1 MKSLPAAIGRVYAA
15 CCRCLPAGFPSEILS
30 AAAVETFPDLLA
42 QHAECLGDH
51 SFLPDLAHIEQAVER
66 VRIAPDPSEPVA
78 QAVINPALEVLEVPY
93 TGLPAVWRGEAASP
107 KAGPEVVLI
116 WKAPGEGAVQ
126 VAPATGSDLL
136 ALKIV
141 CEALDHRET
150 ATAGGVSPGH
160 IENILYAAA
169 RRGLLLSPPPC
180 IARPADWARSGV
192 PESLLVSPAFTLQW
206 HITQTCDLNCRHCYD
221 RSDRSPMPL
230 DQAIGTLDE
239 LYDFCR
245 RQNVYGQVSF
255 TGGNP
260 LLYPHFDT
268 IYREA
273 AERGL
278 LTAILGNPAP
288 RRRIETLCAIR
299 RPEFYQVS
307 LEGLAAHND
316 DIRGAGHFD
325 RVMEFLGVL
334 GDLGIYRVVM
344 LTLTA
349 ANVDQ
354 VLPLA
359 RRLEGR
365 VELFTFNRLSPVGQG
380 ASLAPVAPARF
391 RCFLTDYLETARNR
405 PHMALKDNFFNILLA
420 EQQQPFFGGCTGF
433 GCGAA
438 FNFVS
443 LLPDGEVHA
452 CRKFPS
458 PIGHLARQSLIEIY
472 ESDAAARYRQGS
484 SACADCRLR
493 PVCRG
498 CMAVVHSLGLDPFTA
513 MDPYCFL
520 SSAETRPFT
529 TDRC

>member
-15 CCRCLPAGFPSEILS
+15 CCRCLPAGLPPEILS
-30 AAAVETFPDLLA
+30 ATVETFPDLLA
-42 QHAECLGDH
+42 RQAEYLGDL
-51 SFLPDLAHIEQAVER
+51 SFLPDLARIERAVEQ
-66 VRIAPDPSEPVA
+66 VGNAADPPGSVA
-78 QAVINPALEVLEVPY
+78 QAVINPTLQLMEVPY
-93 TGLPAVWRGEAASP
+93 TGLPAVWRGEAVSP
-107 KAGPEVVLI
+107 QAGPDVVLI
-116 WKAPGEGAVQ
+116 WKAPGESVVQ
-126 VAPATGSDLL
+126 VASATGSDLL

-150 ATAGGVSPGH
+150 AAAGGVSLGH
-160 IENILYAAA
+160 IENILFAAA
-169 RRGLLLSPPPC
+169 RRGLLLSPPSR
-180 IARPADWARSGV
+180 IARPADWARPEV
-192 PESLLVSPAFTLQW
+192 PENLLVSPAFTLQW
-206 HITQTCDLNCRHCYD
+206 HITQACDLNCRHCYD
-221 RSDRSPMPL
+221 RSQRRSMPL
-230 DQAIGTLDE
+230 DQAIGTLDD

-245 RQNVYGQVSF
+245 RQHVYGQVSF

-268 IYREA
+268 VYREA

-307 LEGLAAHND
+307 LEGLADHND
-316 DIRGAGHFD
+316 DIRGSGHFD
-325 RVMEFLGVL
+325 RVMEFLETL
-334 GDLGIYRVVM
+334 GNLGIYRVVM

-359 RRLEGR
+359 QRLEGR

-391 RCFLTDYLETARNR
+391 RTFLSDYLETARNR
-405 PHMALKDNFFNILLA
+405 SLMALKDNLFNILLSD
-420 EQQQPFFGGCTGF
+420 QQQPFFGGCTGF

-458 PIGHLARQSLIEIY
+458 PIGHLKGQSLTEIY
-472 ESDAAARYRQGS
+472 ESDAAARYRRGS
-484 SACADCRLR
+484 SACGDCRLR

-498 CMAVVHSLGLDPFTA
+498 CMAVVHGFGQDPFRA
-513 MDPYCFL
+513 LDPYCFGP
-520 SSAETRPFT
+520 SKRPRISEPGDF
-529 TDRC
+529 C

>member
-1 MKSLPAAIGRVYAA
+1 MKSLPAAIGCVYPA
-15 CCRCLPAGFPSEILS
+15 CCRYLAASLSPEIVS

-42 QHAECLGDH
+42 QHAERLGDH
-51 SFLPDLAHIEQAVER
+51 PFLPDLARIEQAVER
-66 VRIAPDPSEPVA
+66 VRNAPDPPGSVSREA
-78 QAVINPALEVLEVPY
+78 INPTLQVLEVHY
-93 TGLPAVWRGEAASP
+93 TGLPEILRGQAHAP
-107 KAGPEVVLI
+107 AAGPDVVLV
-116 WKAPGEGAVQ
+116 WKAPGESAVQ
-126 VAPATGSDLL
+126 AASATGSDLL

-141 CEALDHRET
+141 CEKLDHRET
-150 ATAGGVSPGH
+150 ATSGGVSLGH
-160 IENILYAAA
+160 IENILFAAA
-169 RRGLLLSPPPC
+169 QRSLLLSPPSR
-180 IARPADWARSGV
+180 IARPADWSRLDV
-192 PESLLVSPAFTLQW
+192 PEKLLVSPAFTLQW
-206 HITQTCDLNCRHCYD
+206 HITQACDLNCRHCYD
-221 RSDRSPMPL
+221 RSDRSAMPL
-230 DQAIGTLDE
+230 DQAMDTLDE

-245 RQNVYGQVSF
+245 QQHVYGQVSF

-268 IYREA
+268 VYREA

-288 RRRIETLCAIR
+288 RRRLETLCAIR

-307 LEGLAAHND
+307 LEGLQDHND
-316 DIRGAGHFD
+316 DIRGGGHFH
-325 RVMEFLGVL
+325 RVMEFLEVL
-334 GDLGIYRVVM
+334 GELGLYRVVM

-359 RRLEGR
+359 QQLEGR

-380 ASLAPVAPARF
+380 ASLRPVPPERF
-391 RCFLTDYLETARNR
+391 RPFLSTYLEIARNR
-405 PHMALKDNFFNILLA
+405 PHMALKDNFFNLLLA

-443 LLPDGEVHA
+443 LLPDCEVHA

-458 PIGHLARQSLIEIY
+458 PIGHLARHSLAEIY
-472 ESDAAARYRQGS
+472 ESAAAERYRQGS
-484 SACADCRLR
+484 LACTDCRLR

-498 CMAVVHSLGLDPFTA
+498 CMAVVHGFGQDPLRA
-513 MDPYCFL
+513 LDPYCFGPSGGTPIGL
-520 SSAETRPFT
+520 T
-529 TDRC
+529 